1 MERIMEQIK
10 EKLKLLPEKPG
21 VYLMKNQN
29 NDIIYVGKAKILKNR
44 VRQYFM
50 KSKSHNNKTLTMV
63 SHIRDL
69 TWIVTDSE
77 VEALMLECN
86 LIKKYRPKYNI
97 LLKDDKTFPYIKL
110 TVNEDY
116 PKILMTRRIDD
127 KNAKFYGPFV
137 SSFAVK
143 NTIDLLKKTF
153 QIRGCNRNLPK
164 DIGKERECLNY
175 HIKQCSGPCMNY
187 ITKEQYRENFSD
199 VIDFLEGR
207 SDKIIK
213 KLQAEMMQYSEQ
225 LLFEQ
230 AADTRDKINYL
241 KSILEKQK
249 ISAPRDAN
257 YDIIGTS
264 CDEKSTCFTIL
275 FIRGGKLLGS
285 KNMFIPDEEKT
296 DDMLGDFL
304 KQFYDEPD
312 RIPKEIL
319 LPCEPEDMD
328 VLSAYFSHLKGQNVY
343 LAVPQKGKKKEL
355 VDLAYKNALEAVK
368 QRSNNKKTYLLEQMK
383 QLLDLPAIPRRVEV
397 YDISNTSG
405 TDIVGFMT
413 VFIDGMPRK
422 KEYRKFKI
430 KYVDGQ
436 DDYECM
442 KEVIYRRL
450 VRYLEEKQLLEEEKA
465 EAKDLKFIDLPD
477 LIFVDGGANH
487 VRIAKEALAL
497 SGLEIPMYGLVKD
510 NKHRTRDITS
520 DEREYHVYDNPP
532 LFHLVAAMQEE
543 THNNAVRYHHL
554 VRTKNTTKSELLQ
567 IKGVGPKTRE
577 SLLKAFGSLT
587 AIKQATAGELAKC
600 VSRQA
605 AESIYAYYHSEN

>member
-1 MERIMEQIK
+1 MDTIK

-21 VYLMKNQN
+21 VYLMKNVSG
-29 NDIIYVGKAKILKNR
+29 DIIYVGKAKILKNR

-63 SHIRDL
+63 SHIADL

-77 VEALMLECN
+77 VEALILECN

-127 KNAKFYGPFV
+127 KHAKFYGPFV

-153 QIRGCNRNLPK
+153 QIRSCNRVLPR

-175 HIKQCSGPCMNY
+175 HIKQCSGPCMGY
-187 ITKEQYRENFSD
+187 ISKERYRENFGD
-199 VIDFLEGR
+199 VIDFLEGK

-213 KLQAEMMQYSEQ
+213 KLQKEMMAFSEGLQ
-225 LLFEQ
+225 FEQ
-230 AADTRDKINYL
+230 AADARDKINYL

-249 ISAPRDAN
+249 ISAPKDAS
-257 YDIIGTS
+257 YDIVGTS
-264 CDEKSTCFTIL
+264 CDEKSTCFTLL
-275 FIRGGKLLGS
+275 FVRDGKLLGA

-296 DDMLGDFL
+296 EDMLGAFL

-312 RIPKEIL
+312 RLPKEIL
-319 LPCEPEDMD
+319 LPHQPDDME
-328 VLSAYFSHLKGQNVY
+328 VLQEYFSQIKGQNVY
-343 LAVPQKGKKKEL
+343 LSVPQKGKKKEL
-355 VDLAYKNALEAVK
+355 VDMAYKNALEAVK
-368 QRSNNKKTYLLEQMK
+368 QRSNNKKTYLLEQLKM
-383 QLLDLPAIPRRVEV
+383 LLGLPTIPRRVEV

-405 TDIVGFMT
+405 TDVVGFMT
-413 VFIDGMPRK
+413 VFIDGVPRK
-422 KEYRKFKI
+422 NEYRKFKI

-436 DDYECM
+436 DDYESM

-450 VRYLEEKQLLEEEKA
+450 VRYLEEKQYLEEDDSADPK
-465 EAKDLKFIDLPD
+465 KLKFIDLPD

-487 VRIAKEALAL
+487 VRKAKEALEL
-497 SGLEIPMYGLVKD
+497 SGLEIPMFGLVKD

-520 DEREYHVYDNPP
+520 DKTEYRVFENPA

-587 AIKQATAGELAKC
+587 AIRNATVQELSQC
-600 VSRQA
+600 VSKQA
-605 AESIYAYYHSEN
+605 AENIFLFYHGKE